1 MNKRGAGSRTRRRLG
16 KQTYTKSRRS
26 LRILPA
32 RGTKG
37 DVDLRY
43 RRRNPRALE
52 ARGSIASDLS
62 LALFYSAAKCAR
74 QVSPNSVS
82 SSRVSPTKL
91 TTRDTLKVWR
101 GDARGRREEEAHSG
115 VKFSVLLSGG
125 AIPNK

>member
-74 QVSPNSVS
+74 QVSPNSDVDHQIS
-82 SSRVSPTKL
+82 GTPHP
-91 TTRDTLKVWR
+91 
-101 GDARGRREEEAHSG
+101 ARGGRPRGELGTRTTSRM
-115 VKFSVLLSGG
+115 
-125 AIPNK
+125 P

>member
-52 ARGSIASDLS
+52 ARGAIAGDLS
-62 LALFYSAAKCAR
+62 LAVFYSAAKMCSSGKPKQRLRVLVAR
-74 QVSPNSVS
+74 F
-82 SSRVSPTKL
+82 
-91 TTRDTLKVWR
+91 
-101 GDARGRREEEAHSG
+101 AH
-115 VKFSVLLSGG
+115 
-125 AIPNK
+125 